1 MYCTVRLVDYIKL
14 KNTHFGITDSSS
26 MAFPAWIIQAGIVL
40 AVCVLGFAVHWM
52 ALRRAPQAPRNS
64 EPQSA
69 SQILLEAA
77 RQNKASESLDSI
89 EEARQNK
96 ASTESQ
102 VQVRL

>member
-1 MYCTVRLVDYIKL
+1 
-14 KNTHFGITDSSS
+14 

>member
-40 AVCVLGFAVHWM
+40 AVCVVLGFAVHWM

-64 EPQSA
+64 GPQSA
-69 SQILLEAA
+69 SQICLKQRGKIRLL
-77 RQNKASESLDSI
+77 SPL
-89 EEARQNK
+89 
-96 ASTESQ
+96 T
-102 VQVRL
+102 RLKRRGRTRLPLSPKCR